1 MRFDVYDAAAQ
12 AEARGDD
19 RRHPCLTE
27 RRCRRVAAAQAEIR
41 RLDPHVVIDGVTT
54 MDASVARVMAPWRF
68 SAWTFTVFALFAFA
82 LAVVGLFG
90 VVALDVGH
98 RQHELAIRLAV
109 GARYVD
115 LLRCVLVPAG
125 WKVVVGAALGL
136 GAAALGARAIRS
148 LLFGVGAIDP
158 STYASVVLLVL
169 FVVTLASY
177 VPARRVA
184 RIDPAKLLTRR

>member
-1 MRFDVYDAAAQ
+1 MCTTPRRRPRH
-12 AEARGDD
+12 EATTVVIRASADRVAVTVGGAGGGRGD
-19 RRHPCLTE
+19 
-27 RRCRRVAAAQAEIR
+27 V
-41 RLDPHVVIDGVTT
+41 DPHVVIDGVTT

-125 WKVVVGAALGL
+125 WKVVAGAALGL
-136 GAAALGARAIRS
+136 GAAAVGARAIGS

-158 STYASVVLLVL
+158 STYVSVVLLVL
-169 FVVTLASY
+169 VVVTIASY

>member
-1 MRFDVYDAAAQ
+1 MY
-12 AEARGDD
+12 GSMCTTP
-19 RRHPCLTE
+19 RRKPNT
-27 RRCRRVAAAQAEIR
+27 RRPPSSFVPPQNVVAVTSAMQSEITRV
-41 RLDPHVVIDGVTT
+41 DPHVVIDGVTT

-125 WKVVVGAALGL
+125 WKVVAGAALGL
-136 GAAALGARAIRS
+136 GAAAVGARAIRS

-169 FVVTLASY
+169 VVVTLR
-177 VPARRVA
+177 VIRARAPGR

>member
-1 MRFDVYDAAAQ
+1 MYDAAAQ
-12 AEARGDD
+12 AEHEATTVVVRASQNVVAV
-19 RRHPCLTE
+19 TSAMQSE
-27 RRCRRVAAAQAEIR
+27 IKRV
-41 RLDPHVVIDGVTT
+41 DPHVVIDGVTT

-109 GARYVD
+109 GARYAD

-136 GAAALGARAIRS
+136 GAAAVGARAHS
-148 LLFGVGAIDP
+148 E
-158 STYASVVLLVL
+158 
-169 FVVTLASY
+169 
-177 VPARRVA
+177 PAVRR
-184 RIDPAKLLTRR
+184 RRD